1 MQAITY
7 SDKEKIF
14 IVTRAPKK
22 RLCRSKKTNTVYT
35 YIHMASQTR
44 QGHKNIQ
51 RASQFYLANTNDI
64 KQEGI
69 LARNHHLRSKKLLNI
84 INL

>member
-1 MQAITY
+1 MQTITY

-14 IVTRAPKK
+14 RVTRAPKK

-35 YIHMASQTR
+35 Y
-44 QGHKNIQ
+44 GNIQ

-69 LARNHHLRSKKLLNI
+69 LIRNHPRSKKLLNM

>member
-1 MQAITY
+1 MNSIAVKKNKKIDDPTPIYKRHNNMQAITY

-35 YIHMASQTR
+35 YGKSNPSGSQKYPK
-44 QGHKNIQ
+44 G
-51 RASQFYLANTNDI
+51 
-64 KQEGI
+64 
-69 LARNHHLRSKKLLNI
+69 
-84 INL
+84 